1 MYLLAIITVILLNI
15 ISFFHIYWAFGGKVG
30 LDKVLPTKD
39 GVRLLNPTRAL
50 TFFVGIVL
58 FGFSGV
64 AYLLYFDTASLGI
77 VVYIGWMLSAIF
89 FIRAIGEFNAIG
101 FFKKIK
107 NTEFAEYD
115 TKYFS
120 PLCLFLGVVFAILSV
135 RI

>member
-58 FGFSGV
+58 FGFSGA